1 MTVSRRDFL
10 HLAACGAAFSIV
22 PHSAWAQAYPDHPVR
37 IIVPVAA
44 GGATDIIGRLIG
56 QWLSERMGQ
65 PFVVENRPGAGGNI
79 GTEAVIRSAPDGYT
93 LLLIQAGNVINTS
106 LYDNLRFNFLKD
118 VAPVVVIS
126 RPPFLMAVHPS
137 IPARTVPEF
146 ITYAN
151 ANRGKVNM
159 ASAGVG
165 TGNHVAGELF
175 KMLTGIQMVHVPY
188 RGGGPALIDL
198 MAGQVQVMFGSTPS
212 MVQYVRSGALRPLAV
227 TTTVRSDILPNV
239 PTVAESVP
247 GYEASDLYGIAA
259 PKGTPPAV
267 VDRLNKEVNAWLND
281 EAVKKK
287 LADLGGMTT
296 GGTSVYAG
304 ELIAS
309 ETEKWAKVVK
319 FSGAKAE

>member
-1 MTVSRRDFL
+1 
-10 HLAACGAAFSIV
+10 
-22 PHSAWAQAYPDHPVR
+22 
-37 IIVPVAA
+37 
-44 GGATDIIGRLIG
+44 
-56 QWLSERMGQ
+56 
-65 PFVVENRPGAGGNI
+65 
-79 GTEAVIRSAPDGYT
+79 
-93 LLLIQAGNVINTS
+93 
-106 LYDNLRFNFLKD
+106 
-118 VAPVVVIS
+118 
-126 RPPFLMAVHPS
+126 
-137 IPARTVPEF
+137 
-146 ITYAN
+146 
-151 ANRGKVNM
+151 
-159 ASAGVG
+159 
-165 TGNHVAGELF
+165 
-175 KMLTGIQMVHVPY
+175 
-188 RGGGPALIDL
+188 
-198 MAGQVQVMFGSTPS
+198 